1 MKLILV
7 FLYFVIGCIF
17 YRTNMEWDTLEC
29 IYFITVSITTV
40 GYGDY
45 YPDNDAGRM
54 FTCFFVAIGIVVVF
68 GVINEFAQSAI
79 ASAEAHALER
89 LDDDRTDDEV
99 LTGLVSYQYT
109 APRVRKVIVSILA
122 ICSCILAGTI
132 FFYYNED
139 NCSFIEA
146 FYFSFITTMT
156 VGYGGLATEKGS
168 SRAFSVVFTLFSVIL
183 VATAFRN
190 IAAIQAEIRTER
202 DLDALMNKNLDMD
215 MLRAMNINGRGVSEM
230 EFLICMLEQVLS
242 GCKAHILHISN
253 NRYNSAQTKGLD
265 RTKDLNPL

>member
-1 MKLILV
+1 MLV
-7 FLYFVIGCIF
+7 
-17 YRTNMEWDTLEC
+17 
-29 IYFITVSITTV
+29 
-40 GYGDY
+40 
-45 YPDNDAGRM
+45 
-54 FTCFFVAIGIVVVF
+54 
-68 GVINEFAQSAI
+68 Q
-79 ASAEAHALER
+79 
-89 LDDDRTDDEV
+89 
-99 LTGLVSYQYT
+99 

-215 MLRAMNINGRGVSEM
+215 MLRAMNINGRGVSAM

-265 RTKDLNPL
+265 RTKDINPLLKQFRQLKAGGQPAVGRATRRTHCGLLYDIIGYISIPRFSSLVPRARSTSKKGGQVNHHKTL